1 MENIF
6 NIDITNSELGL
17 RGYDLIRCDRVG
29 DMGLGGGVL
38 VATWKTY

>member
-6 NIDITNSELGL
+6 NIDIANSELGP
-17 RGYDLIRCDRVG
+17 RGYDLICDRVG